1 MTLFGRKLGRA
12 SGDTGRDIRTVFD
25 YIAYLVERLEYSSNQ
40 TEKTLGNM
48 DQKSASFSA
57 ALDSMGQTMT
67 ATDQRITT
75 MEQRLAALEQTATAA
90 AQEEEG

>member
-25 YIAYLVERLEYSSNQ
+25 YIAYLVEQLEYSSNQ
-40 TEKTLGNM
+40 MEK
-48 DQKSASFSA
+48 
-57 ALDSMGQTMT
+57 
-67 ATDQRITT
+67 
-75 MEQRLAALEQTATAA
+75 RLAALEKAATAA

>member
-25 YIAYLVERLEYSSNQ
+25 YLAYLVERLEYSGNQ
-40 TEKTLGNM
+40 TDK
-48 DQKSASFSA
+48 Q
-57 ALDSMGQTMT
+57 MT
-67 ATDQRITT
+67 AQNEAMET
-75 MEQRLAALEQTATAA
+75 MGAKMAAMEKRLAALEQTATAA